1 MQPKFKA
8 GDKVVCSQSFEAQQ
22 PMEIVK
28 IDPWFPSHRMASDLG
43 FWYIIKATHA
53 KKGNQM
59 TVRIEEG
66 LLEPYNPQ

>member
-1 MQPKFKA
+1 
-8 GDKVVCSQSFEAQQ
+8 
-22 PMEIVK
+22 MEIVK